1 MKFLH
6 RDDYVTNAADFTRQ
20 YKMRLEKVADM
31 FFGKESKKIRRK
43 KVISN
48 ANYKKTEKHEYLILS
63 VCFLHSIG
71 K

>member
-31 FFGKESKKIRRK
+31 FVGKESKKIRRK

-48 ANYKKTEKHEYLILS
+48 AN
-63 VCFLHSIG
+63 
-71 K
+71 